1 MPPLPAPPARPRHRD
16 PHVPLAPHTAG
27 IVTTIRDTG
36 RPPPSC
42 AHNPRDNL
50 VTTSSPLQQAKQAPR
65 LCCGLRHPCPVCASA
80 SDISNSSGS
89 TPAEGAAQPAPD
101 PDLDSMHMMLDP
113 HLRPISPDLSNE
125 ESKRIFEEHK
135 QLAQEYLKTQT
146 ELAYL
151 SNHKSELEEQMDSDE
166 LRQKREVIQLE
177 NEKDSLLKLYCTLK
191 KQLARAENESW
202 LLQEDMPHE

>member
-1 MPPLPAPPARPRHRD
+1 MTPLPAPPARSRRRD
-16 PHVPLAPHTAG
+16 ACDAPAG
-27 IVTTIRDTG
+27 IVTTIRDTV
-36 RPPPSC
+36 SC
-42 AHNPRDNL
+42 
-50 VTTSSPLQQAKQAPR
+50 SW
-65 LCCGLRHPCPVCASA
+65 
-80 SDISNSSGS
+80 IFYSNSSGS
-89 TPAEGAAQPAPD
+89 TPAEGGAQPPSEPD

-151 SNHKSELEEQMDSDE
+151 SNHKSELEENMDSEE
-166 LRQKREVIQLE
+166 LRQKREIIQLE

>member
-1 MPPLPAPPARPRHRD
+1 MPPLPAPPARPRRLD
-16 PHVPLAPHTAG
+16 PHVPLAQHTAG
-27 IVTTIRDTG
+27 IVTTIRDTV
-36 RPPPSC
+36 SC
-42 AHNPRDNL
+42 
-50 VTTSSPLQQAKQAPR
+50 SW
-65 LCCGLRHPCPVCASA
+65 
-80 SDISNSSGS
+80 IFYSNSSGS

-113 HLRPISPDLSNE
+113 HLRPISPDLNNE